1 MAIRLFNWVRFIV
14 ERPGDSDLEH
24 EQRWPPF
31 SDLPKEGDL
40 IEVPELQLTGQVA
53 RVVRA
58 GSRLFK
64 VFVVKD

>member
-1 MAIRLFNWVRFIV
+1 MAIRLFSWVRFIV

-31 SDLPKEGDL
+31 SDLPKIGDV
-40 IEVPELQLTGQVA
+40 IEVPELQLIGKVA
-53 RVVRA
+53 RVVRV
-58 GSRLFK
+58 GSKLFK